1 MRHKVRTRTL
11 GRQTGHRIAM
21 LRNMAISLLEHEK
34 ITTTLTRAHEVSRF
48 TDRLINMA
56 IKAKNAES
64 EADALAY
71 KRRVFD
77 NFRYST
83 RVRNGNLHDSVK
95 RSVAQDLFEKLAVQ
109 FSDRKNEEGAAC
121 NGGYT
126 RITHLGCRK
135 GDGAPMAIVELVL

>member
-21 LRNMAISLLEHEK
+21 LRNMAISLLQHEK

-48 TDRLINMA
+48 TDKLITLA
-56 IKAKNAES
+56 CKAKNADN
-64 EADALAY
+64 EAEALAY

-83 RVRNGNLHDSVK
+83 RPIKDEANHTVKGNI
-95 RSVAQDLFEKLAVQ
+95 AQDLFENLA
-109 FSDRKNEEGAAC
+109 SRYNDRKSESGADC
-121 NGGYT
+121 KGGYT
-126 RITHLGCRK
+126 RIIHLGCRK
-135 GDGAPMAIVELVL
+135 GDGAPMAIVELV

>member
-21 LRNMAISLLEHEK
+21 LRNMAISLLQHEK

-48 TDRLINMA
+48 TDKLITLA
-56 IKAKNAES
+56 CKAKNAEN

-71 KRRVFD
+71 KRRMFS

-83 RVRNGNLHDSVK
+83 RPSKDESNYTVK
-95 RSVAQDLFEKLAVQ
+95 RNVAQDLFENLAVRYG
-109 FSDRKNEEGAAC
+109 DRKTEGGADC
-121 NGGYT
+121 KGGYT
-126 RITHLGCRK
+126 RIIHLGCRK
-135 GDGAPMAIVELVL
+135 GDGAPMAIVELV

>member
-21 LRNMAISLLEHEK
+21 LRNMAISLLQYEK

-48 TDRLINMA
+48 TDKLIA
-56 IKAKNAES
+56 LACRAKSAEN

-71 KRRVFD
+71 KRRVFSH
-77 NFRYST
+77 FRYST
-83 RVRNGNLHDSVK
+83 RVKNGDLLHSVK
-95 RSVAQDLFEKLAVQ
+95 RDVAQDLFENLAARYN
-109 FSDRKNEEGAAC
+109 DRKTVDGVDC
-121 NGGYT
+121 KGGYT

-135 GDGAPMAIVELVL
+135 GDGAPMAIVELV